1 MDATWLN
8 HNPALAQQA
17 FPFAGAWVEGVADG
31 HPSGGGAAFPLR
43 LAIDPAGTAAV
54 AAAYFA
60 VDRQAVFLF
69 CRIREEIWVGLA
81 LAVEC
86 GALLRGKK

>member
-43 LAIDPAGTAAV
+43 LAIDPAGIAAV